1 LTRLRHILKKEFL
14 VIGRDIH
21 AVAVLFIMPA
31 AFILIMSMAMQNLFD
46 IHGRVRMDVLTVDQ
60 DGGAEARDLL
70 DALAAEPALRL
81 LPLDPASSPD
91 DIARVM
97 FEKDCKFG
105 VVITGRFTP
114 YAENRESGEQARP
127 LRLLVNPSAGTHTQM
142 VMKQIV
148 AGHMARIRSRH
159 FVKELEPM
167 LKMAEI
173 DSGKLFESPERQIA
187 VEYVYKRGRAVK
199 IPNAVQQSVPAWLV
213 FSMFFIVMPLS
224 NTFIAER
231 TQGTLTR
238 LKSINIPK
246 AYLLVGKIVP
256 YFLINLIQ
264 AVLMILIGMYGVP
277 LLGGDALTPGDSLS
291 GLALMTAGIS
301 FCAISMALLIASIAR
316 TTEQAVTIGGVTNI
330 ILGAAGGVMVPR
342 FVMPPTMQKLADLS
356 PMSWGLEGYLDIFL
370 RNGDMGDV
378 WPKALILAGLG
389 LVMLGLTA
397 VILKR
402 RLTAA

>member
-1 LTRLRHILKKEFL
+1 MTRLRHILKKEFL

>member
-1 LTRLRHILKKEFL
+1 MTRLRHILKKEFL

-46 IHGRVRMDVLTVDQ
+46 IHGRVRMDVLVVDQ
-60 DGGAEARDLL
+60 DGGAGARDLL

-91 DIARVM
+91 DITRVL

-114 YAENRESGEQARP
+114 YAENREGGEDARP

-167 LKMAEI
+167 LKMAEL

-187 VEYVYKRGRAVK
+187 VEYVYKRGHVVK

-246 AYLLVGKIVP
+246 AYLLIGKIVP
-256 YFLINLIQ
+256 YFLINLVQ
-264 AVLMILIGMYGVP
+264 AALMILIGMYVVP

-330 ILGAAGGVMVPR
+330 ILGALGGVMVPK
-342 FVMPPTMQKLADLS
+342 FVMPPAMQKLAEWS

-370 RNGDMGDV
+370 RNGDTGDV